1 MLYILLSFSAFFY
14 DNSKSVTS
22 QSHLKQS
29 LCEYLQNGHVN
40 GYLTNWKA
48 FSWNIL
54 FFLIYL
60 NESSFYQKKKKKSNV
75 TSLKVLVMRKRDAL
89 IQYNFLLLIQTKSDN
104 ICFHG
109 LFHTNC
115 LVKHMKTV
123 NSIFVKLTLLFVHLE
138 AQ

>member
-1 MLYILLSFSAFFY
+1 MKVAF
-14 DNSKSVTS
+14 T
-22 QSHLKQS
+22 
-29 LCEYLQNGHVN
+29 
-40 GYLTNWKA
+40 
-48 FSWNIL
+48 
-54 FFLIYL
+54 
-60 NESSFYQKKKKKSNV
+60 KKGKKSNV

-89 IQYNFLLLIQTKSDN
+89 IQYNFLLLIQTKFDN

-123 NSIFVKLTLLFVHLE
+123 NSFFVKLTLLFGHLE